1 MPVFTLNQ
9 IESVRADALKRA
21 GASDEQAA
29 IVAEE
34 IMDAEAMG
42 IPRSEKGLTAVLLV
56 IVNA

>member
-9 IESVRADALKRA
+9 IESVCADALKRA

-29 IVAEE
+29 IVAE
-34 IMDAEAMG
+34 AVG
-42 IPRSEKGLTAVLLV
+42 IRRSEKGLTAVLLV